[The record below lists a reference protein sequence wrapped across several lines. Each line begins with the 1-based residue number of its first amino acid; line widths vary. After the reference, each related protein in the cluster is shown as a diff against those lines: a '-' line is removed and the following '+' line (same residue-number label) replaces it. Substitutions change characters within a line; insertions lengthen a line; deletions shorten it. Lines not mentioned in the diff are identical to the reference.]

1 MHEYVIG
8 WLGELTMSKRTVL
21 VTGAA
26 RGIGKGIADAFL
38 RAGHRVMIADLG
50 TSPDWNYDLGSDHA
64 LKETLDDLA
73 PLGEVD
79 SVDVDVT
86 QVTSCQRAIQKTLD
100 TFGQIDVL
108 VNNAGIVD
116 SGPIES
122 FSEATWDRIF
132 AVNVKGI
139 FLMSKTALP
148 QLKASSDAAIVSTA
162 SIAGKRGS
170 ANLAAYCASK
180 FAAVG
185 LTQSM
190 AQEFAPFGIRVNA
203 ICPGVVGTAMWLDHL
218 MANQGAAAFD
228 NRMADMIPLGRPQ
241 TAADMGQAAVYLA
254 TAPNVT
260 GISLNVAGGF
270 EMN

>member
-1 MHEYVIG
+1 MA
-8 WLGELTMSKRTVL
+8 KRTVL

-64 LKETLDDLA
+64 LKETLDDLS

-86 QVTSCQRAIQKTLD
+86 QVTSCQRAIQQTLD
-100 TFGQIDVL
+100 TFGQLDVL

-148 QLKASSDAAIVSTA
+148 QLKASPDAAIVSTA

-170 ANLAAYCASK
+170 ANLA
-180 FAAVG
+180 
-185 LTQSM
+185 
-190 AQEFAPFGIRVNA
+190 
-203 ICPGVVGTAMWLDHL
+203 
-218 MANQGAAAFD
+218 
-228 NRMADMIPLGRPQ
+228 
-241 TAADMGQAAVYLA
+241 
-254 TAPNVT
+254 
-260 GISLNVAGGF
+260 
-270 EMN
+270 